1 MARNKKSANRVR
13 NYVVM
18 CSLFGVLLIVGTYA
32 WFIGMESVAVNQFDV
47 TIAAAEG
54 LALSLDGKHTNF
66 TESVSIN
73 ASDYKTKS
81 YDGNQNVWGEL
92 IPMSSVGVINNTTS
106 KLELYEKGSL
116 TATKGGYRILAS
128 KVQNTA
134 EKE

>member
-54 LALSLDGKHTNF
+54 LALSLDGNK
-66 TESVSIN
+66 
-73 ASDYKTKS
+73 
-81 YDGNQNVWGEL
+81 W
-92 IPMSSVGVINNTTS
+92 
-106 KLELYEKGSL
+106 YEKEDISNSNVCSF
-116 TATKGGYRILAS
+116 RIKRKCTDRTIQS
-128 KVQNTA
+128 ISD
-134 EKE
+134 